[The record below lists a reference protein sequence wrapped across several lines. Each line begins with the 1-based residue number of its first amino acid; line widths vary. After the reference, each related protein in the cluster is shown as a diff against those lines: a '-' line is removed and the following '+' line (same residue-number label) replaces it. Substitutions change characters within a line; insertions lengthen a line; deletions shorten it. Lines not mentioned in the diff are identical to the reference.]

1 MNSMPLWRTAVFE
14 SEDNTSTHWNA
25 TQRLEIT
32 SPCTG
37 EDGIVR
43 LTAFQGDDIDPNKYV
58 VGVTLS
64 REDLRDF
71 IEELERYTR

>member
-1 MNSMPLWRTAVFE
+1 MPLWRSATYE
-14 SEDNTSTHWNA
+14 STDDTSMDWNA

-64 REDLRDF
+64 REALRDF